1 MNDDLHALAE
11 DLITTSARMVRWAP
25 KSNTVTLSLSAIRI
39 LARLDDNGP
48 ARIGDLAAA
57 ENSSQPTITNHI
69 KRLEAAGLVQRSVD
83 PRDARAW
90 IIELT
95 SQGLEQ
101 LRQFRDSLGTG
112 VKPYLAEMS
121 RPDQKALRQGI
132 EAMHRL
138 MSIQV

>member
-25 KSNTVTLSLSAIRI
+25 KSDTVTLSLSAIRI

-121 RPDQKALRQGI
+121 RPDQKAL
-132 EAMHRL
+132 
-138 MSIQV
+138 